1 MTRNHRARL
10 AVAALAALALSGGGL
25 FANCLDFGGFA
36 IFQCADVAYFNPPP
50 VAVAFDPNNK
60 PTNVT
65 AVFWQLGFGNNQAG
79 HCDLV
84 QLKCTSGLLNK
95 ACSSASLPT
104 PDTFCN
110 ANTGLGSSGTGNSA
124 LNDFNGNDTGI
135 FAVDVRDARVTTG
148 QPGVPAGSL
157 CLSSNNWANS
167 GVDGCADDLRN
178 AALAVADDGDLN
190 PYYDVNFSR
199 TYSAKGYYS
208 LSWQQDYP
216 MAALL
221 ETAPDARYF
230 AIAAVATLNRG
241 NTGGNGPC
249 APAGQTGTNAAAC
262 DVRPG
267 FYSFKDVANGVANPF
282 VVGKFNVI
290 PWQQVPKPS
299 ANCVANCASSPRSI
313 RFDWAPVIWYHD
325 RSIRPST
332 NPGMAPTDATRAPG
346 VGVLDLLRKTDAG
359 NSWQGLI
366 HYDLESATATAANL
380 DANGRLIPAS
390 LAFSTAVADVP
401 QPAIDANTGNPT
413 APTISSTVAAGPDT
427 CWRVRVKF
435 GKKPETSTTST
446 ANCRLGKC
454 GDRGYDAVSLD
465 GATITC
471 VGGALFS
478 QAFTSVTADKS
489 QGKITVAWSMSAEL
503 SITGYNVYA
512 LNAKGARS
520 LLTPSPINCTECS
533 SGLSASYQVTFSA
546 GKSKGARSIIV
557 EALGGSVFSSNPV
570 PVQ

>member
-1 MTRNHRARL
+1 L
-10 AVAALAALALSGGGL
+10 AVAALAVVALSGGGV

-79 HCDLV
+79 HCDLA
-84 QLKCTSGLLNK
+84 QGKCTSGLLNK
-95 ACSSASLPT
+95 ACNSGSLPT
-104 PDTFCN
+104 PDAFCN
-110 ANTGLGSSGTGNSA
+110 GNTGLGSAGTGNSA
-124 LNDFNGNDTGI
+124 LNDFNGNDTGL

-167 GVDGCADDLRN
+167 GVDGCADDLRV
-178 AALAVADDGDLN
+178 AAQVAGDDGILN
-190 PYYDVNFSR
+190 PYYDVNFNR
-199 TYSAKGYYS
+199 NYSAKGYYS
-208 LSWQQDYP
+208 LAWQQDYP

-230 AIAAVATLNRG
+230 AIAAVATLNRANAG
-241 NTGGNGPC
+241 NGQNGPC
-249 APAGQTGTNAAAC
+249 CATAGNNPAPC

-267 FYSFKDVANGVANPF
+267 FYSFKDVSNGLANPF
-282 VVGKFNVI
+282 VVGKFNVV
-290 PWQQVPKPS
+290 PWQQIPKPS
-299 ANCVANCASSPRSI
+299 ANCVANCAGTPRSI
-313 RFDWAPVIWYHD
+313 RFDWAPVVWYHD
-325 RSIRPST
+325 RSLRPSANT
-332 NPGMAPTDATRAPG
+332 ALAPTDATRATG

-366 HYDLESATATAANL
+366 HYDLESATASAANL
-380 DANGRLIPAS
+380 DPNGRLIPSS
-390 LAFSTAVADVP
+390 LNFSTAVADVP
-401 QPAIDANTGNPT
+401 QPAIDPNTGNPT
-413 APTISSTVAAGPDT
+413 AATISTTISAGPDT

-435 GKKPETSTTST
+435 GKKPETTTTST
-446 ANCRLGKC
+446 ANCRVGKC
-454 GDRGYDAVSLD
+454 GDRGYDAVSTD
-465 GATITC
+465 GAVITC

-489 QGKITVAWSMSAEL
+489 AGKITVGWTMSAEL
-503 SITGYNVYA
+503 AITGYNVYGV
-512 LNAKGARS
+512 NSKGART
-520 LLTPSPINCTECS
+520 LLTATPVNCTECS
-533 SGLSASYQVTFSA
+533 TGLEASYQVTFGSA
-546 GKSKGARSIIV
+546 KSKGAREVIV
-557 EALGGSVFSSNPV
+557 EALGATVFASNPV